1 VKSNLKGFIL
11 GPKDESFFSYLHQVK
26 IASLFQINRDVYG
39 YEKFR
44 NVYERV
50 ATLERVGLLTQA
62 CHVAL
67 PKQKLVTLSRKGFDE
82 FVSTG
87 DERVVELRSDSI
99 AHDVKL
105 VDIRQ
110 RLLNS
115 EKVIEYFTENTL
127 QTWPERLH
135 SEELRPFV
143 EDRCDAAIKARFPT
157 GEVFL
162 AVEYE
167 ASRKFAT
174 RIRETIGKYYNTEEI
189 PAVLY
194 VCADENI
201 LQAHMQEEK
210 RNFSKYDPRI
220 YYKTIENFFHD
231 QTLAFR
237 NREGETLRLGR
248 KIGE

>member
-1 VKSNLKGFIL
+1 MKSNLRGFIL
-11 GPKDESFFSYLHQVK
+11 GAKDETFFGYLHQVK
-26 IASLFQINRDVYG
+26 IATLLQINRDIYG

-44 NVYERV
+44 NMYERI

-87 DERVVELRSDSI
+87 SERVVELRSDSI

-105 VDIRQ
+105 VDIRH
-110 RLLNS
+110 RLLGS
-115 EKVIEYFTENTL
+115 EKVIEYHTENTL
-127 QTWPERLH
+127 QTWPECLR
-135 SEELRPFV
+135 SNELRPYV
-143 EDRCDAAIKARFPT
+143 EARCDAAIKARFPT

-167 ASRKFAT
+167 ASRKFSS
-174 RIRETIGKYYNTEEI
+174 RIGEAIGKYYNTEEI

-194 VCADENI
+194 VCADEDI
-201 LQAHMQEEK
+201 LRAHMQEEK

-220 YYKTIENFFHD
+220 YYKTLENFFHD
-231 QTLAFR
+231 QTLAFK
-237 NREGETLRLGR
+237 NRDGETLRLGR